1 MRRRSL
7 SSDRFTI
14 SNSKTHENK
23 TIKLNRDL
31 DRRKTMPINLNKK
44 LKNKEEPISNSGQ
57 DDSSSGEMPKAP
69 SPQKPSEF
77 ESIKNSLETP
87 EAILT
92 TEILKGILETD
103 F

>member
-23 TIKLNRDL
+23 TIKSNRDL
-31 DRRKTMPINLNKK
+31 DRRKTMPINLNTK
-44 LKNKEEPISNSGQ
+44 KNKEESVSNPGQ

-69 SPQKPSEF
+69 SPEKPSEF
-77 ESIKNSLETP
+77 ESVKNSLETP